1 MKAVWWCVR
10 AGLRQD
16 WRGLAVL
23 TLITALM
30 GAVALTAVAGARR
43 TDTAVAR
50 FLRYAGPFQ
59 GQVAAAPATMA
70 KIAAMPDVAY
80 TERGALMLAVPVSID
95 GRPAAE
101 PDQNPVI
108 TEAMIYRPPQARAI
122 LLAGRYAAQSRADEV
137 MLNESAARELH
148 AHVGSVLRMAGY
160 PPDQM
165 NQVMNGTVLRP
176 GVALGL
182 VRVTGVIRMPTDL
195 TADLDA
201 PADVTYTG
209 QGDIIATAAFY
220 AEHAASVGHFAGI
233 SFQLKNGTAGLA
245 AFEGRVRRIPG
256 GAQLELGDDNAAA
269 GAFAQRGTSVEALA
283 LLLFGVIVALAM
295 LVVIGQSLAR
305 QVRAAAGDFPALRSL
320 GVTPRQLAAAAIAPG
335 ALVAVAGMV
344 LAVPAAYGLSVF
356 TPIGLARRA
365 EISPGFAFDAAAV
378 LGGATALALL
388 LAGRAALAAPRVAR
402 AGTRGAAAARHGG
415 RPAAWLTGWRLPPTA
430 VLGMRLAFE
439 PGRGGGMSGGRAA
452 VPVRPAIVGMAAA
465 VAAVLTALVFGASLS
480 HVIGDPAV
488 TGWGW
493 DVTVG
498 NPHSGDVSARA
509 VPRLRADGFVSGFTV
524 TAMGDALLAGR
535 DDVTLVAM
543 RTVKGN
549 VVPPLLAGRLPRT
562 PGEIA
567 LGGREL
573 RALGKGVGDSVLARG
588 VRGPVTL
595 RITGEVVL
603 SPEIANEQIQ
613 LGGGGVMT
621 LGGAAAVNQ
630 TPLPRNVFLVT
641 LRDPA
646 SQADIGR
653 LKQQFPGTVLPAVPP
668 PEVRDLSGVSGL
680 PLTLALVLM
689 LLASGIIAHTL
700 LTSVRRR
707 RRDLAILKTLGFLAR
722 QVRATVAWQATAMA
736 TASLIVALPV
746 GLAAGRWAWT
756 LLAGQVAIVPAPVIS
771 PLTLLAFPAVLL
783 LANAIA
789 AIPAR
794 SAARTQ
800 PAVVLRSE

>member
-1 MKAVWWCVR
+1 VWWCVR

-16 WRGLAVL
+16 WRGLAVM

-30 GAVALTAVAGARR
+30 GAVALTALAGARR

-50 FLRYAGPFQ
+50 FLQYAGPFE
-59 GQVAAAPATMA
+59 GQVATDPATMD
-70 KIAAMPDVAY
+70 KIAALPGVAY

-95 GRPAAE
+95 GRPAGA

-108 TEAMIYRPPQARAI
+108 TEAMVDRPPQARAI
-122 LLAGRYAAQSRADEV
+122 ILAGRNPVQSRADEV
-137 MLNESAARELH
+137 MLNESAAHELH
-148 AHVGSVLRMAGY
+148 AHVGSVLGMAGY
-160 PPDQM
+160 RPDQM
-165 NQVMNGTVLRP
+165 EQVMNGTVLRP
-176 GVALGL
+176 GVALGSVL
-182 VRVTGVIRMPTDL
+182 VTGIIRMPTDL

-201 PADVTYTG
+201 PAGVSYLG
-209 QGDIIATAAFY
+209 QGDILATAAFY

-233 SFQLKNGTAGLA
+233 SFQLRYGAASLA
-245 AFEGRVRRIPG
+245 AFEAQVKRIAGDP
-256 GAQLELGDDNAAA
+256 AQIELGDDNAAA

-295 LVVIGQSLAR
+295 LVVVGQSLAR
-305 QVRAAAGDFPALRSL
+305 QVHAAAADFPALRAL
-320 GVTPRQLAAAAIAPG
+320 GAAPRQLAAAALAPA
-335 ALVAVAGMV
+335 ALVAAAGMV
-344 LAVPAAYGLSVF
+344 LAIPAAYGLSVF

-365 EISPGFAFDAAAV
+365 EVSPGLAFDTAAL
-378 LGGATALALL
+378 LGGAAVLALL
-388 LAGRAALAAPRVAR
+388 LAGRAALAAPRAVRASAR
-402 AGTRGAAAARHGG
+402 GTAAVRPGARMAGR
-415 RPAAWLTGWRLPPTA
+415 LTGWRLPPTA

-439 PGRGGGMSGGRAA
+439 PGRGRAA
-452 VPVRPAIVGMAAA
+452 IPVRSAIVGMATA
-465 VAAVLTALVFGASLS
+465 VAAVLTALAFGSSLS

-488 TGWGW
+488 TGWNW

-498 NPHSGDVSARA
+498 NPHSADVSAQA

-524 TAMGDALLAGR
+524 TAMGDVVLDRR

-543 RTVKGN
+543 QTVKGQ
-549 VVPPLLAGRLPRT
+549 VVPPMLAGRLPRT

-613 LGGGGVMT
+613 LGSGGVMT
-621 LGGAAAVNQ
+621 FGGAAAMSQ

-641 LRDPA
+641 MRKPV
-646 SQADIGR
+646 SGQALSR

-680 PLTLALVLM
+680 PLILALVLM
-689 LLASGIIAHTL
+689 VLASGIIAHTL
-700 LTSVRRR
+700 VTSVRRR
-707 RRDLAILKTLGFLAR
+707 RQELAILKTLGFVAR
-722 QVRATVAWQATAMA
+722 QVRATVAWQATAIA
-736 TASLIVALPV
+736 TVSLIVAMPL
-746 GLAAGRWAWT
+746 GLAVGRWAWT
-756 LLAGQVAIVPAPVIS
+756 LLASQVAIVPAPVIS
-771 PLTLLAFPAVLL
+771 PLTLLALPAVLV

-794 SAARTQ
+794 AAARTQ
-800 PAVVLRSE
+800 PAAVLRAE